1 MGKNK
6 DACRNSNKHTRKF
19 DDFYEDFEFG
29 AVRRCANLVDLAKC
43 FKRVSIWLQKSASIQ
58 PRTGLSKCGDDSIHF
73 ANHSFVLRAY
83 HCECRDD
90 TKSPLPGGWLDTRSK
105 TVGRICDENPAY
117 HAQPAFVVLWSVKS
131 PDVVREKLSPSLK
144 KRSVSFFFSFS
155 W

>member
-1 MGKNK
+1 MQKYAK
-6 DACRNSNKHTRKF
+6 
-19 DDFYEDFEFG
+19 
-29 AVRRCANLVDLAKC
+29 LVDLVMS
-43 FKRVSIWLQKSASIQ
+43 FPSGSLFQRVFSIYLQKSASIQ

-131 PDVVREKLSPSLK
+131 PDVVREKLSPSLTRAGGMTFLKNPKANLRKFAKSGRK
-144 KRSVSFFFSFS
+144 K
-155 W
+155 